1 MNPASQEGN
10 PAVSIAIELLTPKLE
25 ARYET
30 LLRSTET
37 SLLYASLSYRQF
49 LRSVLA
55 GSRDRYLVALEQ
67 GEVVGAL
74 PSFVMYN
81 SSYGNVLNS
90 LPFFGSNGG
99 LTVSPHVADADA
111 VKRELMQAFIS
122 LAAADNVVASTLVS
136 NPLNNY
142 NNFYGAHTQS
152 LVRRECVGQI
162 TRLPR
167 QRGDGHRPADAK
179 VLGLFHAKT
188 RNSIRKAQKS
198 KLEVYHSDDDG
209 AFAALQEIHRQNMAE
224 INLAAKP
231 ASVFEAIRRN
241 FDYDRDYRLYVAK
254 RDGSIISALLVFFY
268 HRTAEY
274 YLPATVREYR
284 PFQPMSLL
292 VYEAMLEAVRR
303 RMLYWN
309 WGGPGPASRGV
320 YNYKKRW
327 GTIDHP
333 YHYYTKVFDESI
345 LHWPKSRIAEQ
356 YPFFY
361 VVPFDKLNGDNGS

>member
-1 MNPASQEGN
+1 M
-10 PAVSIAIELLTPKLE
+10 SIVIELLTPKLE
-25 ARYET
+25 AQYET
-30 LLRSTET
+30 LLRSKET
-37 SLLYASLSYRQF
+37 SLLYASLSYRRF
-49 LRSVLA
+49 LQSVLA
-55 GSRDRYLVALEQ
+55 GSRDRYLIALEQ

-74 PSFVMYN
+74 PSFVIYN
-81 SSYGNVLNS
+81 SSHGNVLNS

-99 LTVSPHVADADA
+99 LTVSPHVADGDA

-152 LVRRECVGQI
+152 FVRRECVGQI

-167 QRGDGHRPADAK
+167 SRCDGHRPADAE
-179 VLGLFHAKT
+179 VLSIFHVKT

-198 KLEVYHSDDDG
+198 HLEVYHSDGDR
-209 AFAALQEIHRQNMAE
+209 AFAALREIHQRNMAD
-224 INLAAKP
+224 ISVAAKP
-231 ASVFEAIRRN
+231 TSVFEAIRQN
-241 FDYDRDYRLYVAK
+241 FDYDRDYRLYVAEK
-254 RDGSIISALLVFFY
+254 NGSIVSALLVFFY

-274 YLPATVREYR
+274 YLPATVKEYR
-284 PFQPMSLL
+284 PLQPMSLL

-309 WGGPGPASRGV
+309 WGGPGPANRGV

-333 YHYYTKVFDESI
+333 YYYYTKIFDESI
-345 LHWPKSRIAEQ
+345 LHWSKSQITEQ

-361 VVPFDKLNGDNGS
+361 VVPFDKLEAERAS